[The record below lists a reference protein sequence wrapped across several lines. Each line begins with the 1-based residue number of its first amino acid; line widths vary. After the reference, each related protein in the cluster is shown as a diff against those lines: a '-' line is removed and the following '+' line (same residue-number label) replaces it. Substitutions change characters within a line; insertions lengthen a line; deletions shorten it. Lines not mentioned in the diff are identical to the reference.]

1 MDFLPDTNV
10 LSELRRRIP
19 DKNVLAWFATT
30 RASQLHLSVLVVG
43 EIRQGIARLA
53 RRDPAQSA
61 RLDEWLTRLLSSY
74 ADRILPITADIAQE
88 WGRLNVPDP
97 VAAIDGLL
105 AATARVHGMTL
116 VTRNTADVA
125 RTGVSLINPFDGRID
140 PPG

>member
-1 MDFLPDTNV
+1 VDFLPDTNV
-10 LSELRRRIP
+10 FSELRRRTP

-43 EIRQGIARLA
+43 EIRQGIARLE
-53 RRDPAQSA
+53 RRDAARSA
-61 RLDEWLTRLLSSY
+61 RLDEWLTSLLSSY

-88 WGRLNVPDP
+88 WGRLNVADP
-97 VAAIDGLL
+97 VAPIDGLL
-105 AATARVHGMTL
+105 AATATVHGMTL

-140 PPG
+140 PLG

>member
-1 MDFLPDTNV
+1 VDFLPDTNV

>member
-1 MDFLPDTNV
+1 VDFLPDTNV
-10 LSELRRRIP
+10 LSELRRRTP

-53 RRDPAQSA
+53 RRDPARSS
-61 RLDEWLTRLLSSY
+61 RLDEWLTRLLGSY

-97 VAAIDGLL
+97 VAPVDGLL
-105 AATARVHGMTL
+105 AATAKVHGMTL
-116 VTRNTADVA
+116 VTRNTVDVA
-125 RTGVSLINPFDGRID
+125 RTGVSLINPFDARID